1 MWEAHAIKTICDFH
15 MLRDTCQSYKT
26 HVNLI
31 CGLYEISYKLI
42 CKKFCLLMGER
53 LYFKWICLYFFS
65 YLSKLYIYIYIWV
78 ENRMTKIQR
87 SILKSENDNDNYWSR
102 NLLFIGKRYLH
113 SWGTTTTTTM
123 VLISIVCDTWSCG
136 NRDMCRHFKVG
147 DVEVR

>member
-1 MWEAHAIKTICDFH
+1 VKNTCVFINAIKKACEKH
-15 MLRDTCQSYKT
+15 MLLKQYVILTCQET

-65 YLSKLYIYIYIWV
+65 YLSNKYVYIYIYIWV

-87 SILKSENDNDNYWSR
+87 SILKSENDNDNYWSM

-113 SWGTTTTTTM
+113 SWGTTM
-123 VLISIVCDTWSCG
+123 VQQQQQQWSL
-136 NRDMCRHFKVG
+136 
-147 DVEVR
+147 